1 MKSNTEF
8 ADLLKA
14 DLGLS
19 GGQQQQRAMEL
30 FPSLVRQS
38 HFAEW
43 QPGQDIAGSA
53 PQVVWIGVAIYSI
66 PELEM
71 LDALEEKLSRE
82 TRAEKIYACNVST
95 FRDFA
100 DFERVLP
107 GIGKV
112 YQTPVVGF
120 WNNGVLEVKLS
131 GAAARDYVKSR
142 FNLSP

>member
-1 MKSNTEF
+1 MKNKEF
-8 ADLLKA
+8 ADLLKE
-14 DLGLS
+14 DLGFS
-19 GGQQQQRAMEL
+19 GGQQQQRAIDL
-30 FPSLVRQS
+30 FPALVRQS
-38 HFAEW
+38 HLEEW
-43 QPGQDIAGSA
+43 QPGQDMARSA
-53 PQVVWIGVAIYSI
+53 SQVVWIGVAIYSI
-66 PELEM
+66 LELEM

-82 TRAEKIYACNVST
+82 TRAEKIYAFNVST

-120 WNNGVLEVKLS
+120 WTNGVLEVKLW

-142 FNLSP
+142 FNLPS